1 MSGTKKRTKP
11 TKPSTKSVSKKPK
24 PSSKTLTPSAPRTQT
39 GQKSRAKS
47 SLDTQ
52 AKAGSSLLS
61 SMKKTKKKTLESS
74 QQESL
79 QEPTK
84 NPWAGYDYENM
95 PALNPEQA
103 KTFKRISKSDFS
115 LLSRGRP
122 RKSADKKFQSITMRI
137 EPALLILVKE
147 EANYEG
153 IPWQS
158 YLKIL
163 VKKGL
168 DKHI

>member
-1 MSGTKKRTKP
+1 MSGTKKKTKAI
-11 TKPSTKSVSKKPK
+11 KPSTKSVSKKRK
-24 PSSKTLTPSAPRTQT
+24 PSSKTLTHSPAQT
-39 GQKSRAKS
+39 KTEQKSRAKS

-52 AKAGSSLLS
+52 VKTGNSLLS

-74 QQESL
+74 RPESS
-79 QEPTK
+79 QKPTK
-84 NPWAGYDYENM
+84 NPWAGYDYEKM
-95 PALNPEQA
+95 PSLTPEQA
-103 KTFKRISKSDFS
+103 KTFKRISKDDFA

-122 RKSADKKFQSITMRI
+122 RKSADDKFQSITMRI
-137 EPALLILVKE
+137 EPDLLRLVKE
-147 EANYEG
+147 GAKGEG